1 MKYSDI
7 KAAVK
12 ELGDGRDFSTA
23 EYDRWIERVRKRVAM
38 DFATSG
44 FRGLF
49 FLYKEAT
56 VEGGSTLDDPNRYAV
71 PDDFIDDLNVFYDGT
86 LLVKAPAGLI
96 DIANVENAGGGATV
110 PTWVR
115 LVGQEF
121 EIVPAPSE
129 AGNEIKLLYNAL
141 PETVTDPNQEDYFMK
156 HFPDLH
162 IFGMGELMAL
172 RLGNVQLADRYRAD
186 FDNER
191 IQLRLHNVRHYTKNS
206 RIRFQN
212 WDEYQT
218 NARHIVFPQFV
229 NV

>member
-1 MKYSDI
+1 MNYLDI

-12 ELGDGRDFSTA
+12 ELGDGRTFSSD
-23 EYDRWIERVRKRVAM
+23 ENKRWIERVRKRVAM

-44 FRGLF
+44 FHGLF

-56 VEGGSTLDDPNRYAV
+56 VEGGSTIADPNRYAV

-86 LLVKAPAGLI
+86 LLVKASAGLL
-96 DIANVENAGGGATV
+96 DIAEAEESGATS
-110 PTWVR
+110 PTWVT

-121 EIVPAPSE
+121 QIVPVPSE
-129 AGNEIKLLYNAL
+129 AGKEIKLLYNAL
-141 PETVTDPNQEDYFMK
+141 PETITVDTQEDYFMK

-172 RLGNVQLADRYRAD
+172 RLGNVSLADRYRDD
-186 FDNER
+186 FDRER
-191 IQLRLHNVRHYTKNS
+191 VQLRLHNVRHYTKNI

-212 WDEYQT
+212 WDEYT
-218 NARHIVFPQFV
+218 NIRHIVFPQFV
-229 NV
+229 NL